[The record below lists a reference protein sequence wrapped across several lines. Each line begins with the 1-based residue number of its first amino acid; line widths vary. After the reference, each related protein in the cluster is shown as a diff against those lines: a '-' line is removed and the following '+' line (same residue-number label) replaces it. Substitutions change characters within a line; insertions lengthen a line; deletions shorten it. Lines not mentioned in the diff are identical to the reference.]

1 MRFYKRMLKYSSNDV
16 KFSKFNCQYCRMDKE
31 RFITT
36 VVPLRE
42 KLMFFARRYSD
53 DEEDAQDVIQEV
65 FAKLWVIREELHKY
79 DNITALSVQITKNL
93 CFNKIKQ
100 KKRKYSIFE
109 QNAYEADNKTNENK
123 VEQKDEIK
131 HLFRIVDKLPDLQQT
146 VLRMKYVDDLDA
158 EEIAQLLG
166 CTREAV
172 WMNLSRAR
180 KKVKELFFKI
190 EGE

>member
-1 MRFYKRMLKYSSNDV
+1 
-16 KFSKFNCQYCRMDKE
+16 MDKE

-109 QNAYEADNKTNENK
+109 QIAYEADNKTNENK

>member
-1 MRFYKRMLKYSSNDV
+1 
-16 KFSKFNCQYCRMDKE
+16 MDKE

-36 VVPLRE
+36 VIPLRE

-53 DEEDAQDVIQEV
+53 GEEDAQDVLQEV

-79 DNITALSVQITKNL
+79 DNLTALSVQITKNL

-100 KKRKYSIFE
+100 KKRKHSIFE
-109 QNAYEADNKTNENK
+109 QFAYEADNKTNEDR
-123 VEQKDEIK
+123 VEQKDEVK

-166 CTREAV
+166 CTREAI

-180 KKVKELFFKI
+180 KKVKELFFKR